1 MATAEDNV
9 RFWDKLYSG
18 NIINSNSLQ
27 EMMTFINIG
36 GNKKYGLGIFRTSN
50 FNNRVVFHHG
60 GTNIGFI
67 NENIV
72 DSISGV
78 VISVLTNQ
86 DSISNAL
93 LQQRLIAP
101 LHRASYGPLAIQQ
114 VNTQPVN
121 AVVYPNPVTDHL
133 IISTGTQEE
142 LTVRITD
149 VSGKE
154 ISRQAI
160 KGRSVV
166 QLHELASGLY
176 YVVISRGN
184 EAPVVHKISKL

>member
-1 MATAEDNV
+1 
-9 RFWDKLYSG
+9 
-18 NIINSNSLQ
+18 
-27 EMMTFINIG
+27 
-36 GNKKYGLGIFRTSN
+36 
-50 FNNRVVFHHG
+50 
-60 GTNIGFI
+60 
-67 NENIV
+67 
-72 DSISGV
+72 
-78 VISVLTNQ
+78 
-86 DSISNAL
+86 
-93 LQQRLIAP
+93 
-101 LHRASYGPLAIQQ
+101 LAIQL
-114 VNTQPVN
+114 VNSQPIN